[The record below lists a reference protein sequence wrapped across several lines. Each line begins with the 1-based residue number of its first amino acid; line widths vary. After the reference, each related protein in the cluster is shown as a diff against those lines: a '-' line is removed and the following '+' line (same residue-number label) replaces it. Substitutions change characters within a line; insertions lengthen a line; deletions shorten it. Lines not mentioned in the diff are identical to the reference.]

1 MATIRY
7 TFGEEKQYFYEFVI
21 HSKQVNVDITHNTIS
36 LSSTN
41 VAYVST
47 DIIDPFLPGLVNF
60 LAIASLDYST
70 YVDSFHNYFIPYS
83 QEESVKIVDRVNA
96 AVIAMSN
103 V

>member
-36 LSSTN
+36 LSSAN

-47 DIIDPFLPGLVNF
+47 DIIDPFFAGFSEFFGHRFFGL
-60 LAIASLDYST
+60 LDLCRLVSQL
-70 YVDSFHNYFIPYS
+70 FH
-83 QEESVKIVDRVNA
+83 SV
-96 AVIAMSN
+96 
-103 V
+103 